1 MTLDQPSTPSS
12 VGDLLGATCAILG
25 DAPALGFSADAISY
39 RQLDARVTRIANAL
53 HQEAAPGDRIAILGR
68 NSPEQVAL
76 LLAVLRAGMTALPI
90 NWRLAPAEVAYIL
103 SHSGA
108 RLLFADE
115 AFCPAMRALD
125 EAQSMTVHS
134 LDGGSFAAW
143 YGACIKDAVLPAIGR
158 DDLALLMYT
167 SGTTG
172 LPKGVMLS
180 HANVLDSLAIM
191 GAEPLHLGPE
201 DVVYA
206 PAPMFHITGIGPVLR
221 AVQTGARLI
230 VSGLFDPDAA
240 VRIMAREGVTY
251 TTLAPA
257 MIQAC
262 LAAPSLAQAPLT
274 ALRTIVYGG
283 SPISPETLH
292 EARAR
297 IGCEFVQC
305 YGLTETTG
313 PITVLTPDDHH
324 PDRDLLLSCGRPPEG
339 IAVRIE
345 GPDGAVLPAGETG
358 EIVVSGPIVMQGYAD
373 DPEATGRTIAA
384 GWLRSGDAGYLDAD
398 GYLFIRDRVK
408 DMIVSG
414 GENIYP
420 VEVENALAAHPQVR
434 DVAVI
439 GVPDPR
445 WGETVMAI
453 VVAEQPDADPD
464 DIMDFC
470 RSRIAGYK
478 CPRRIA
484 MVDSLPRNAAGK
496 VLRRDL
502 RAPYWLGHERQ
513 VG

>member
-1 MTLDQPSTPSS
+1 
-12 VGDLLGATCAILG
+12 
-25 DAPALGFSADAISY
+25 
-39 RQLDARVTRIANAL
+39 
-53 HQEAAPGDRIAILGR
+53 
-68 NSPEQVAL
+68 
-76 LLAVLRAGMTALPI
+76 MTALPI

-180 HANVLDSLAIM
+180 HANVLDLLAIM

-257 MIQAC
+257 MI
-262 LAAPSLAQAPLT
+262 
-274 ALRTIVYGG
+274 
-283 SPISPETLH
+283 
-292 EARAR
+292 
-297 IGCEFVQC
+297 
-305 YGLTETTG
+305 
-313 PITVLTPDDHH
+313 
-324 PDRDLLLSCGRPPEG
+324 
-339 IAVRIE
+339 
-345 GPDGAVLPAGETG
+345 
-358 EIVVSGPIVMQGYAD
+358 
-373 DPEATGRTIAA
+373 
-384 GWLRSGDAGYLDAD
+384 
-398 GYLFIRDRVK
+398 
-408 DMIVSG
+408 
-414 GENIYP
+414 
-420 VEVENALAAHPQVR
+420 
-434 DVAVI
+434 
-439 GVPDPR
+439 
-445 WGETVMAI
+445 
-453 VVAEQPDADPD
+453 
-464 DIMDFC
+464 
-470 RSRIAGYK
+470 
-478 CPRRIA
+478 
-484 MVDSLPRNAAGK
+484 
-496 VLRRDL
+496 
-502 RAPYWLGHERQ
+502 
-513 VG
+513 

>member
-1 MTLDQPSTPSS
+1 MNLHHTATLTS
-12 VGDLLGATCAILG
+12 VGDLLDVTCAAYG
-25 DAPALGFSADAISY
+25 DAPALGGRTDALSF
-39 RQLDARVTRIANAL
+39 QDLDAVVSRIASAL
-53 HQEAAPGDRIAILGR
+53 HQEAATGDRIAILGR

-103 SHSGA
+103 RHSGA

-115 AFCPAMRALD
+115 AFCPAIRALD
-125 EAQSMTVHS
+125 EAQAMTVHS
-134 LDGGSFAAW
+134 LDGASFAAW
-143 YGACIKDAVLPAIGR
+143 HGACCTSTAMPAIGR

-172 LPKGVMLS
+172 LPKGVMLT
-180 HANVLDSLAIM
+180 HGNVLDSLMIM
-191 GAEPLHLGPE
+191 GEEPLHLGPA

-240 VRIMAREGVTY
+240 VRIMAHERVTY

-283 SPISPETLH
+283 SPISPDTLR
-292 EARAR
+292 EARAK

-324 PDRDLLLSCGRPPEG
+324 PDRDLLLSCGRPPAG

-345 GPDGAVLPAGETG
+345 GPDGAVLPVGETG

-373 DPEATGRTIAA
+373 DPDATGRTIAA

-420 VEVENALAAHPQVR
+420 VEVENALAAHPSVN

-445 WGETVMAI
+445 WGETVMAVI
-453 VVAEQPDADPD
+453 VPAKPDADPEE
-464 DIMDFC
+464 IMAFC
-470 RSRIAGYK
+470 RSRIAAYK

-484 MVDSLPRNAAGK
+484 MVDALPRNAAGK

-502 RAPYWLGHERQ
+502 RAPYWQDRDRQ